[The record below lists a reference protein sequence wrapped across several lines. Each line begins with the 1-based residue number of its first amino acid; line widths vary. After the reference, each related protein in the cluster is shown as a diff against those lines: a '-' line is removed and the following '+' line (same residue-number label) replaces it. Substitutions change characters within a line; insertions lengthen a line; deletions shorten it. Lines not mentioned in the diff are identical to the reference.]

1 LPQEDLDTFL
11 LLRYDKIKIAD
22 ILKRAL
28 GNADCETANQ
38 LFFMVGL
45 IGGFL

>member
-1 LPQEDLDTFL
+1 MTKLATKYFL
-11 LLRYDKIKIAD
+11 KIAD
-22 ILKRAL
+22 ILRCIL
-28 GNADCETANQ
+28 GSADCETVNQ